1 LDSQKRLML
10 QQEKLHT
17 WHLNINSD
25 AVRTAVP
32 LDEESQKKMEN
43 IELESI
49 SETIHKYMEAHEE
62 LKTLSIVCEFDKL
75 MAEK

>member
-1 LDSQKRLML
+1 MHKDKTLSNVHFYEPQMCY
-10 QQEKLHT
+10 T
-17 WHLNINSD
+17 F
-25 AVRTAVP
+25 
-32 LDEESQKKMEN
+32 MM